1 MLSLMGAP
9 TVVLASDR
17 DVPYSTVENAL
28 HAQGFLDGYAIHISP
43 YRDQLMISIRV
54 SVPVSWITAEG
65 VPELPAEQV
74 LRALS
79 AAVEEID
86 RASAE

>member
-1 MLSLMGAP
+1 MGAP
-9 TVVLASDR
+9 GVVLTSDQ
-17 DVPYSTVENAL
+17 DVPYSTIENAL
-28 HAQGFLDGYAIHISP
+28 HAQGFLDGYTIHISP
-43 YRDQLMISIRV
+43 YRDQLMIYIHVSI
-54 SVPVSWITAEG
+54 PVSWITAAG

-74 LRALS
+74 LRALT